1 MKCRDNCAEQDK
13 FGKCPL
19 NYDAGDGAQRCN
31 LPPFWNETE
40 RSCDLHTPKPGRI
53 DPGVIKFGDLVK
65 IKLLELNGYITA
77 ICYRGE
83 AVTYEVSY
91 FSNGEYS
98 QKWVEEFEIEEAK

>member
-1 MKCRDNCAEQDK
+1 MKCCDNC
-13 FGKCPL
+13 GKQETCDCPL
-19 NYDAGDGAQRCN
+19 TFVLEMWD
-31 LPPFWNETE
+31 FSK
-40 RSCDLHTPKPGRI
+40 RSCDLYTPKPGRI
-53 DPGVIKFGDLVK
+53 EPGVIKFGDLVK